1 MQDQLLT
8 LLSSSQ
14 QPSSPGGGGGGGGG
28 GTLGSHLGSSPP
40 SIFTTRQ
47 TSLLPTL
54 SRAHHLPTVSLMSV
68 SFWVHFRVGGHL
80 GINIDVATL
89 QALRL
94 APSLCLVPPRW
105 VCCPAMG
112 RNLDFS
118 PAPQPASPT
127 GRRNL
132 PCSVTNSLGLRS
144 LLSDNLSL
152 DTGDQKILHFRK
164 IL

>member
-1 MQDQLLT
+1 M
-8 LLSSSQ
+8 
-14 QPSSPGGGGGGGGG
+14 
-28 GTLGSHLGSSPP
+28 
-40 SIFTTRQ
+40 
-47 TSLLPTL
+47 
-54 SRAHHLPTVSLMSV
+54 
-68 SFWVHFRVGGHL
+68 HFRVGGHL
-80 GINIDVATL
+80 GINIDVPTL
-89 QALRL
+89 QALHL

-152 DTGDQKILHFRK
+152 DTGDQKILHFLKVGVKVYKTDVDASERQG
-164 IL
+164 IGRLLAEVRGRT